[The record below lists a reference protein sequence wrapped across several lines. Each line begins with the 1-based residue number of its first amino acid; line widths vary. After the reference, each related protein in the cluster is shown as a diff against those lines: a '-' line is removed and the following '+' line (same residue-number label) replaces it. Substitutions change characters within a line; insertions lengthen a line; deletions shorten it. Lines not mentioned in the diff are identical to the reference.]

1 MMKHGAP
8 PAAKTVVETLPK
20 LKIAQSDVDASA
32 ECPVCK
38 DFFAVDEEAH
48 ELPCK
53 HLFHPDCILP
63 WLKQVGERELLLL
76 LLLALVWR
84 PSPHC
89 FRCNSTTHA
98 QCAVTNCRPM
108 IRTMKAGGP
117 PRLHT
122 RMNE

>member
-1 MMKHGAP
+1 M
-8 PAAKTVVETLPK
+8 ETLPK

-63 WLKQVGERELLLL
+63 WLKQVGERERTSCFIQAFLTSLCLL
-76 LLLALVWR
+76 
-84 PSPHC
+84 HQH
-89 FRCNSTTHA
+89 NSCPVCRHELPTDDPDYESRRTTETARAH
-98 QCAVTNCRPM
+98 
-108 IRTMKAGGP
+108 
-117 PRLHT
+117 
-122 RMNE
+122 NE

>member
-1 MMKHGAP
+1 MQHGAP
-8 PAAKTVVETLPK
+8 PAAKNVVETLPK

-63 WLKQVGERELLLL
+63 WLKQVKTERILLQGSGISSRHCVCVET
-76 LLLALVWR
+76 AQLVSSV
-84 PSPHC
+84 PS
-89 FRCNSTTHA
+89 RIA
-98 QCAVTNCRPM
+98 DR
-108 IRTMKAGGP
+108 
-117 PRLHT
+117 
-122 RMNE
+122 